1 MSSKFITRK
10 IGIVDD
16 VSSKKC
22 FLRCDCCEFT
32 TMWKATLRVHMI
44 GHEDPLEGL
53 TDSVAQPS
61 SLGIAEE
68 SQNMVKV
75 GKLGLMLSFKSD

>member
-1 MSSKFITRK
+1 
-10 IGIVDD
+10 
-16 VSSKKC
+16 
-22 FLRCDCCEFT
+22 
-32 TMWKATLRVHMI
+32 MI

-61 SLGIAEE
+61 SLGIAGE